1 MAIFD
6 KFKKKK
12 KDRKSAGGG
21 YGILVRPMITEKAS
35 FLGKYGQYVFEV
47 KNTANKIEIAKA
59 IEKVY
64 GVKPLKVNIME
75 VRGKTVRYGK
85 TKGKTKSRKKAIVTL
100 PKEAK
105 IEIYEGV

>member
-1 MAIFD
+1 
-6 KFKKKK
+6 
-12 KDRKSAGGG
+12 
-21 YGILVRPMITEKAS
+21 MITEKAS

-75 VRGKTVRYGK
+75 VRGKNVRYGK
-85 TKGKTKSRKKAIVTL
+85 TMGKTKRRKKAIVTL